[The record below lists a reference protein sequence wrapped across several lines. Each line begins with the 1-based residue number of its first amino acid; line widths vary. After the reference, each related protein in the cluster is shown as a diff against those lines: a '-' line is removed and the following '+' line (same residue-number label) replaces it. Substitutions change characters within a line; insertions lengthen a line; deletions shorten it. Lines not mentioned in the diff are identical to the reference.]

1 MGGGRGG
8 EMRLGDGNF
17 ADRLA
22 GGPSGGDARAGGG
35 YIGDPRQFRNQLGQ
49 MTSEAG
55 DLRRQLQAG
64 GAGSA
69 DLRAIDDVARALREM
84 GSGRLDG
91 DPRGLQQL
99 TASALETLRKLE
111 FDLRKRTDPTSN
123 ELYLSGADD
132 APPQYRPMVS
142 EYLRELSRRSGTQR

>member
-1 MGGGRGG
+1 
-8 EMRLGDGNF
+8 MRLGDGGLGN
-17 ADRLA
+17 RLA
-22 GGPSGGDARAGGG
+22 GGAAGGDARANGG
-35 YIGDPRQFRNQLGQ
+35 YLGGDPRQLRNQFGQ
-49 MTSEAG
+49 MSSEAG

-64 GAGSA
+64 GATNA
-69 DLRAIDDVARALREM
+69 DLRAVDEVARALREL
-84 GSGRLDG
+84 GSGRLEG
-91 DPRGLQQL
+91 DPRGLQEL

-142 EYLRELSRRSGTQR
+142 EYFRELSQRPGGQR